1 MVLLLVLL
9 ITTLT
14 VPTMAQT
21 IIFDNFVDGPSDR
34 WELIKDNVMGGISD
48 GELEF
53 KADKNYNY
61 ARMTGTVKLENNG
74 GFIQFRRKLHDY
86 LDRSNEGLEL
96 EVRGNDQKYFVHIR
110 TSGTFLPWQYYEAP
124 FFAKNDWRNVKL
136 LFSKFQPSSIWLSNK
151 LTAKNIRSI
160 GIVAIGKEQKVQIDV
175 KNISFF

>member
-14 VPTMAQT
+14 VPAMAQT

-96 EVRGNDQKYFVHIR
+96 EVRGNDQEYYVHIR
-110 TSGTFLPWQYYEAP
+110 TTGTLLPWQYYQAP
-124 FFAKNDWRNVKL
+124 FFAKNNWQNVEL
-136 LFSKFQPSSIWLSNK
+136 NFSKFKPSSIWLSKN
-151 LTAKNIRSI
+151 LSAKNIRSI
-160 GIVAIGKEQKVQIDV
+160 GIVAIGREQNVQIDV
-175 KNISFF
+175 KRIFFF